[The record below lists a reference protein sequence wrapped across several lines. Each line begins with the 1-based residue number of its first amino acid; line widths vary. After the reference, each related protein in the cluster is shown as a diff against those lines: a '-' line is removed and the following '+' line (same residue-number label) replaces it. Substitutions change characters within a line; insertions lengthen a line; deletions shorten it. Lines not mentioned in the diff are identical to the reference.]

1 MADKNTFT
9 ISRIELRRILVAFGV
24 SEKNITALLASM
36 EKSHR
41 HINVIALAS
50 MLEKSGLGRDK
61 IKNVFRRMGMDDLT
75 INQSMEMIDEQK
87 SIAETGRVYN
97 ATIDLS

>member
-1 MADKNTFT
+1 MADKNTLT
-9 ISRIELRRILVAFGV
+9 VGRIELRRILVAFGV
-24 SEKNITALLASM
+24 SEKGITTLLASM

-41 HINVIALAS
+41 HINVIAFAS
-50 MLEKSGLGRDK
+50 MLEKSGLNRDR
-61 IKNVFRRMGMDDLT
+61 IKNVFRRIGMGDLA

-87 SIAETGRVYN
+87 SSAETGRVFN